1 MAIEDEDED
10 EDSMALLPF
19 GFGSASISTVGSFI
33 RSPQC
38 GGPPPITRDEIA
50 TITIKNK
57 CSRFIWPATLTTSP
71 LQPQLLITGFEL
83 VPGASKSLNIQTPWT
98 GRVWARTRCS
108 NDTIVQNQVEGNS
121 KGVFGHNCLT
131 GDCGGGSIECKG
143 AAGESPATLVEF
155 SLAKDGKDFYDISLV
170 DGFNILASITTQ
182 GSSSRIR
189 PCLSVNCRA
198 DVNKDCP
205 KELQVKSNDEVIA
218 CKSACLAFNQP
229 RDCCTGEFN
238 DPNKCKPTEFSKFFK
253 DRCPNAYSYAYDD
266 SSVFSCDNKPNYV
279 ITFCG

>member
-1 MAIEDEDED
+1 MVTDDCLEYFLHYTFLSYSREFYNILKASPRSDFYRIFEYLMLVEIEF
-10 EDSMALLPF
+10 LF
-19 GFGSASISTVGSFI
+19 G
-33 RSPQC
+33 
-38 GGPPPITRDEIA
+38 
-50 TITIKNK
+50 
-57 CSRFIWPATLTTSP
+57 L
-71 LQPQLLITGFEL
+71 
-83 VPGASKSLNIQTPWT
+83 
-98 GRVWARTRCS
+98 
-108 NDTIVQNQVEGNS
+108 
-121 KGVFGHNCLT
+121 GVFGHNCLT